1 VNRYDTQAR
10 LRKTG
15 SESLKGISCMEMKR
29 NHHRFLLLPAA
40 LFLVLVV
47 VIAAG
52 AWYYYQLQETHFKAK
67 VQDELSAV
75 ANLKMEQIA
84 AWRKERLA
92 DAELLS
98 KGGLLTSE
106 MAPNEK
112 IRDRFRRIGPMLKIY
127 KNDFGYYSLIV
138 TDVTGR
144 VIENIGDTTRAPLY
158 VDTAAILK
166 VVAEKKTKIIDF
178 YRCPACG
185 RIHLD
190 VLVPVFAGDSGSAVV
205 GVAVLRRDPE
215 QFLFPL
221 IQTWP
226 VPSRTSETLL
236 LRQEGDSIVY
246 LNELRH
252 RKGTA
257 LKLRLPL
264 KNKDL
269 PAAQVARGK
278 EGFMEGKDYR
288 GEKVFSVGRHV
299 PDSPWYI
306 IAKVDKEEVLAP
318 LRAVGITVLIVAG
331 LFAAILCSLLVMWWL
346 AYDRTMLLA
355 RHREEMAREQAEEGL
370 RESEEKF
377 RNVFDNSSVG
387 KSITSLEG
395 QVNVNSAFCEMLGY
409 TKEELA
415 HQNWRNL
422 SHPDDSELTQ
432 ENLGQLQ
439 SGEKKS
445 ARFIKRYFKKDG
457 SIVWADVG
465 TTLQK
470 DKNGSP
476 LYFIT
481 SVIDITERKRAE
493 EAIKTSEERFR
504 TAAENLTDIIY
515 DWDIKEKVDW
525 YGDIDGI
532 MGYSPGEF
540 PRTIDGWAAT
550 IHPEDK
556 DRVMAAL
563 ESHLKNKA
571 PYVIEYRV
579 GRKDGEWRWW
589 SARGTALRD
598 DRDEPYKMI
607 GSISDITERK
617 NAGEALRESEAK
629 YRTLVENIPQKILMK
644 DRNYRWVSINEN
656 LARDFGFRPEEVVGK
671 ADADLFSPEL
681 AAKYHADDVRIM
693 DTGKTEDIEEKYI
706 QEGKETWVNTIKT
719 PVRDA
724 SGVIV
729 GVLGIFWDITERKRA
744 GEALERIRVDLAR
757 SNKELEQFAYVASH
771 DLQEPLRM
779 VSSYTQLLAQ
789 KYEGQLDEKAKKYI
803 NYAVDGAVRMQ
814 RLINDLLTY
823 SRIGTRGKPSELID
837 SHSVLGEALR
847 NLAATIEENRAV
859 ITNEDL
865 PMVRADESQ
874 LMQVFQNLIAN
885 AIKFRQKEIPRVHIS
900 VREQEHEWVFSV
912 KDNGIGIDPKY
923 SGRLFVIFQRLH
935 TKEEYPGTGIGLAVC
950 KRIVERHGGRI
961 WFESELGKGTTFYFT
976 IPKKE

>member
-1 VNRYDTQAR
+1 MNKSQQKPLSAERRIILVFVMSTVA
-10 LRKTG
+10 
-15 SESLKGISCMEMKR
+15 SI
-29 NHHRFLLLPAA
+29 
-40 LFLVLVV
+40 VLV
-47 VIAAG
+47 G
-52 AWYYYQLQETHFKAK
+52 
-67 VQDELSAV
+67 
-75 ANLKMEQIA
+75 
-84 AWRKERLA
+84 
-92 DAELLS
+92 
-98 KGGLLTSE
+98 GGLNFFLQ
-106 MAPNEK
+106 
-112 IRDRFRRIGPMLKIY
+112 R
-127 KNDFGYYSLIV
+127 
-138 TDVTGR
+138 
-144 VIENIGDTTRAPLY
+144 
-158 VDTAAILK
+158 
-166 VVAEKKTKIIDF
+166 
-178 YRCPACG
+178 
-185 RIHLD
+185 
-190 VLVPVFAGDSGSAVV
+190 
-205 GVAVLRRDPE
+205 AVLA
-215 QFLFPL
+215 Q
-221 IQTWP
+221 
-226 VPSRTSETLL
+226 SRTHLESMA
-236 LRQEGDSIVY
+236 
-246 LNELRH
+246 N
-252 RKGTA
+252 
-257 LKLRLPL
+257 
-264 KNKDL
+264 
-269 PAAQVARGK
+269 
-278 EGFMEGKDYR
+278 
-288 GEKVFSVGRHV
+288 
-299 PDSPWYI
+299 
-306 IAKVDKEEVLAP
+306 
-318 LRAVGITVLIVAG
+318 
-331 LFAAILCSLLVMWWL
+331 
-346 AYDRTMLLA
+346 LLA
-355 RHREEMAREQAEEGL
+355 RQCESEITEARLDLEFMSKLLVFQQLPYIDKIDRTINGVPENVEVEKRQLLTQLMNKTERFSSLFVLRPNGDFYLAHPFRTQMKFIKHNLSDRSYFQEALRTGKTAISGFLVGASGNLSVAIIVPILDKSGEVSSYLGGTFYLNRLSRLVARERIRPFDAGFIVDKQGQLIAHTDTTLL
-370 RESEEKF
+370 REGIRDHFTEH
-377 RNVFDNSSVG
+377 
-387 KSITSLEG
+387 
-395 QVNVNSAFCEMLGY
+395 
-409 TKEELA
+409 
-415 HQNWRNL
+415 HQL
-422 SHPDDSELTQ
+422 L
-432 ENLGQLQ
+432 
-439 SGEKKS
+439 
-445 ARFIKRYFKKDG
+445 ARFIT
-457 SIVWADVG
+457 SAV
-465 TTLQK
+465 TTAGAMQPVALFGECMDSTSTNSHLTALVPLISSGWTLGLSREK
-470 DKNGSP
+470 AAALAEVRPVIWGFTALAGLLLAIIGGFGVALAHGIGRRWDKA
-476 LYFIT
+476 
-481 SVIDITERKRAE
+481 ERALRASE
-493 EAIKTSEERFR
+493 ELLKTSEERFR
-504 TAAENLTDIIY
+504 TAAENLSDVVY

-532 MGYSPGEF
+532 TGYPPGGF
-540 PRTIDGWAAT
+540 PRTIEGWAAT

-729 GVLGIFWDITERKRA
+729 GVLGVFWDITERKRA

-885 AIKFRQKEIPRVHIS
+885 AIKFRQEEIPRVHIS